1 MSAAISQLSGDLP
14 IANSSPRGIVACSQ
28 QQEQQRL
35 LQKNKVEDEWTTL
48 RTIREAGSKAAA
60 VFARANLSRRHFQVH
75 TCGNSSSG
83 QDKGHVVV
91 HHKKSSCSSSR
102 VVVDAKG
109 NTEEATG
116 TKNKH
121 MRRNQGKS
129 KSKQVAGCYSQTMPI
144 VACRIALCNAPAPP
158 VTGGSGFCRCCL
170 DRWCCCSA
178 VHYVTSGYPSSTCT
192 SCYRASSCATA
203 AVHSNIGCQ
212 MMKHVS
218 CLDCL
223 LQHVT
228 LQKRDLHST

>member
-14 IANSSPRGIVACSQ
+14 IANSSARGTVRCRQ
-28 QQEQQRL
+28 QQEQRRL

-91 HHKKSSCSSSR
+91 HHKKSSSSSR
-102 VVVDAKG
+102 VAVDAKG

-121 MRRNQGKS
+121 MRIKGNPRA
-129 KSKQVAGCYSQTMPI
+129 KQVIAGCYSQTMPV
-144 VACRIALCNAPAPP
+144 VACRRVICSAPAPP
-158 VTGGSGFCRCCL
+158 VNGSSGFCRCCL
-170 DRWCCCSA
+170 DRWCCCYCSL
-178 VHYVTSGYPSSTCT
+178 C
-192 SCYRASSCATA
+192 
-203 AVHSNIGCQ
+203 N
-212 MMKHVS
+212 
-218 CLDCL
+218 
-223 LQHVT
+223 
-228 LQKRDLHST
+228 

>member
-129 KSKQVAGCYSQTMPI
+129 KRQNRLRAATPKPGLLLLAEELSVMLLLPLLLVVQVF
-144 VACRIALCNAPAPP
+144 VAAAY
-158 VTGGSGFCRCCL
+158 TGG
-170 DRWCCCSA
+170 A
-178 VHYVTSGYPSSTCT
+178 AATVHYVTSGYPPS
-192 SCYRASSCATA
+192 A
-203 AVHSNIGCQ
+203 H
-212 MMKHVS
+212 
-218 CLDCL
+218 
-223 LQHVT
+223 
-228 LQKRDLHST
+228 LH

>member
-1 MSAAISQLSGDLP
+1 MGC
-14 IANSSPRGIVACSQ
+14 RQ

-91 HHKKSSCSSSR
+91 HHKKSSCSSNSR

-121 MRRNQGKS
+121 MRIKGN
-129 KSKQVAGCYSQTMPI
+129 P
-144 VACRIALCNAPAPP
+144 
-158 VTGGSGFCRCCL
+158 
-170 DRWCCCSA
+170 
-178 VHYVTSGYPSSTCT
+178 
-192 SCYRASSCATA
+192 RANRLRAATP
-203 AVHSNIGCQ
+203 
-212 MMKHVS
+212 KP
-218 CLDCL
+218 CL
-223 LQHVT
+223 LLLAEELSVMLLLPLLLVVQVFVAAA
-228 LQKRDLHST
+228 